1 MSARP
6 GPVAVLMGGWSAE
19 RPISL
24 LSGACA
30 REALAARGV
39 PAEAVDLRAPEDL
52 AAPGLGRYACAFLA
66 LHGAGGED
74 GTAQQALDRRGLPY
88 TGSGAAASRRCFDKL
103 ATKRCWAA
111 AAVPTPPAAE
121 LAADADAAAQAG
133 ALGLPLMVK
142 PVAQG
147 SSLGAAPVRRMDQLA
162 AAVAQARRYG
172 DRVMLERLV
181 DGREYTVGILDDAAL
196 PMIRLRAAGAFF
208 DYRAKYEAADTRY
221 DIPCGL
227 PEAMES
233 ELRDLALAAFRSTGA
248 SGYGRVDLMLDELDR
263 PWLLE
268 VNTLPGLRRDS
279 LLPKAARAAGI
290 GYEELALRMLAT
302 AQAAEAAA

>member
-1 MSARP
+1 MTARP
-6 GPVAVLMGGWSAE
+6 APVAVLMGGWSAE

-24 LSGACA
+24 LSGAAA

-39 PAEAVDLRAPEDL
+39 PAEAVDLRAPEEL

-74 GTAQQALDRRGLPY
+74 GVAQRALDRRGLPY
-88 TGSGAAASRRCFDKL
+88 TGSGAAASELCFDKL
-103 ATKRCWAA
+103 ATKRRWAEA
-111 AAVPTPPAAE
+111 GVPTPPAAE
-121 LAADADAAAQAG
+121 LAADADAAARAR

-147 SSLGAAPVRRMDQLA
+147 SSLGAAPVRRMDELTA
-162 AAVAQARRYG
+162 AAAQARRYG

-181 DGREYTVGILDDAAL
+181 DGREYTVGILDGAAL
-196 PMIRLRAAGAFF
+196 PMIRLRAAGDFF

-290 GYEELALRMLAT
+290 GYEELVLRMLAT
-302 AQAAEAAA
+302 ARAAEAAA

>member
-1 MSARP
+1 MSARA

-39 PAEAVDLRAPEDL
+39 AAEAVDLRAPEDL

-66 LHGAGGED
+66 LHGEGGED
-74 GTAQQALDRRGLPY
+74 GTAQRALDRRGLPY
-88 TGSGAAASRRCFDKL
+88 TGSGAAASARCFDKL
-103 ATKRCWAA
+103 AAKRCWAA
-111 AAVPTPPAAE
+111 AEVPTPPAAE
-121 LAADADAAAQAG
+121 LAAAAGAAAQAR

-142 PVAQG
+142 PAAQG
-147 SSLGAAPVRRMDQLA
+147 SSLGAAPVRRMEELA

-172 DRVMLERLV
+172 ERVMLERLV

-196 PMIRLRAAGAFF
+196 PMIRLRAAGEFY

-290 GYEELALRMLAT
+290 GYEDLVLRMLAT